1 MCTFAIR
8 KVPPCV
14 ETNQKKKKKKNNNII
29 NIFIFYKHY
38 GLRNW

>member
-14 ETNQKKKKKKNNNII
+14 ETNQKKNNNNNII
-29 NIFIFYKHY
+29 NNFIFYNHY

>member
-8 KVPPCV
+8 KASPCV
-14 ETNQKKKKKKNNNII
+14 ETNQKKNNNII

>member
-1 MCTFAIR
+1 MR

-14 ETNQKKKKKKNNNII
+14 ETNQKKNNNNNII
-29 NIFIFYKHY
+29 NNFIFYNHY